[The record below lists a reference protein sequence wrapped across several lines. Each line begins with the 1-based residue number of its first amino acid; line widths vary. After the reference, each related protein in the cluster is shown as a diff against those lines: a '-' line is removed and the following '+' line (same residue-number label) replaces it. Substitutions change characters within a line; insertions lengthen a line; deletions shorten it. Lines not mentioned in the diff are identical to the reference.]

1 MSADGSTLLFGAIP
15 PHLKFTAGD
24 KRALRQYAR
33 VLAQRVAGG
42 NTFTCLLTD
51 DGELRRLNRDFR
63 GHDYTTDVLSFPDA
77 GASARLGDIA
87 VSTERA
93 DAQAAAFGH
102 GRLDEIRI
110 LMLHGLLH
118 LTGMDHERDGGEMER
133 AERQWRSE
141 FGLPTTL
148 IARASRGERRP
159 R

>member
-24 KRALRQYAR
+24 KRVLRQYAQA
-33 VLAQRVAGG
+33 LARRVAGG
-42 NTFTCLLTD
+42 STFTCLLTD

-63 GHDYTTDVLSFPDA
+63 GHDYATDVLSFP
-77 GASARLGDIA
+77 GTEASAGLGDIA

-93 DAQAAAFGH
+93 EAQAARFGH

-118 LTGMDHERDGGEMER
+118 LTGMDHERDDGEMER
-133 AERQWRSE
+133 AERRWRSE
-141 FGLPTTL
+141 FRLPATL
-148 IARASRGERRP
+148 IARASRSERRP
-159 R
+159 